1 MTAPTE
7 EAPSSAPSAAPML
20 SSSSSSIGTSSDPA
34 LLESPAVPVTRPASK
49 PRRTAWWRFG
59 FPVALVVL
67 FVSIPV
73 LVYVGI
79 HVVLDSNHGR
89 LIAAATDPTKPGWEV
104 AVEPTP
110 TGVLATLKDDGQL
123 SSISILALTSEGTG
137 TVIFVPSDTQ
147 VPSVSG
153 STGAT
158 VNKTMAEAYAAGGVD
173 ALKAALEA
181 VVHVDVGGVQTADAA
196 RWDEL
201 VASVGTITVANP
213 DNVLADGLT
222 FPRGSIDVTP
232 AQVAGYLR
240 VRNPGEDDTNRLLR
254 QEAFWRSWL
263 ARVSARGPDSVPGE
277 SDSGTG
283 KFVRALA
290 TSQVTYAVLPVKAQA
305 QSAGLP
311 TMYVPIVSEVQVVVA
326 DAVPLPTAAPAGS
339 RPRLR
344 VLDGTGELDHGVT
357 AAITMAAAGAQI
369 DDIGNASTFRVIT
382 THFIISGEN
391 QRAQADQLRA
401 ALGVGEIVTS
411 NDTNDS
417 VDITVILG
425 HDASGLPTTESG
437 STSTAAGGTART
449 STGGTGG

>member
-1 MTAPTE
+1 MTVPTE
-7 EAPSSAPSAAPML
+7 EAPSSSL
-20 SSSSSSIGTSSDPA
+20 FFSSSDPA
-34 LLESPAVPVTRPASK
+34 LLELSPVPVAPPASK
-49 PRRTAWWRFG
+49 SRRTAWWRFG

-123 SSISILALTSEGTG
+123 SSISILALTSKGAG

-147 VPSVSG
+147 VPNVLGSSG
-153 STGAT
+153 SSGAT

-181 VVHVDVGGVQTADAA
+181 VVHVDVGDVQTADAA

-222 FPRGSIDVTP
+222 FPRGSIDLTP

-263 ARVSARGPDSVPGE
+263 ARVSAKGPDSVPGE

-283 KFVRALA
+283 KFARALA
-290 TSQVTYAVLPVKAQA
+290 TSQVTYGVLPVRAQA

-311 TMYVPIVSEVQVVVA
+311 TIYVPIVSVVQVVVA

-369 DDIGNASTFRVIT
+369 DDIGNASTFRVAT
-382 THFIISGEN
+382 TRFIISGEN
-391 QRAQADQLRA
+391 QRAQAEQLRA

-411 NDTNDS
+411 KDTNDS

-425 HDASGLPTTESG
+425 HDALGLPTTESG
-437 STSTAAGGTART
+437 STSTATGGTART